1 MNIEE
6 LRPEQESNQD
16 VSLKVVSDNVVS
28 LNAPVDN
35 VESQEIQAIAQEP
48 RCQNG
53 VCTLNWKPRRVA

>member
-1 MNIEE
+1 MNTEE
-6 LRPEQESNQD
+6 LRPGLESNRE
-16 VSLKVVSDNVVS
+16 VSLKIVSDNVVS

-35 VESQEIQAIAQEP
+35 AEGQSLAAAPEA